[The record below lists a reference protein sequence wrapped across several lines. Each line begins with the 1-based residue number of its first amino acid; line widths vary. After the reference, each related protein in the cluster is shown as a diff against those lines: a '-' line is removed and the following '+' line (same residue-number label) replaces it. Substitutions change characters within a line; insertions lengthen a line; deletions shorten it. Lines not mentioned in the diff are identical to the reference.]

1 MNKKLYIE
9 LTKALKDA
17 AAFERGEKLNLRVT
31 KLPPPPKPLKAQDI
45 VRLRKNLNMSQA
57 VFAGYINVTPSTV
70 RSWEQGLRQPGKAA
84 LKLLHV
90 VKKDPRVLTLV

>member
-1 MNKKLYIE
+1 MSKKLIRD
-9 LTKALKDA
+9 LAKALKEA
-17 AAFERGEKLNLRVT
+17 ASFECGEKLNLRVT
-31 KLPPPPKPLKAQDI
+31 KLPPPPKPLKARDI
-45 VRLRKNLNMSQA
+45 VQLRKNLNMSQA

-90 VKKDPRVLTLV
+90 ARKDPRVLTRV